1 MLYLWWGLP
10 LFVVFVILGVVLCI
24 LPAMLLRALGM
35 KRIADTF
42 IYGTARLIANTVLWL
57 VGIKV
62 DMTGDIESIRERSRN
77 GEGFCFVSNHTSML
91 DIIFMLGQM
100 KVKIGFIAKK
110 QLLFIP
116 FINILIGTTHSL
128 FMDRK
133 NLKKSVAS
141 IRKAEKNIKKG
152 YSMVIYP
159 EGTRS
164 KTGEI
169 GTFKRGSFRLATE
182 SGADIVPITVKG
194 LRDSLEDRKHFFQ
207 RRTCHVHVGNPIKPP
222 KATDRDAVSQL
233 VSQVEN
239 EIKETY
245 RTLG

>member
-10 LFVVFVILGVVLCI
+10 LFAVFVVLAVIFCI
-24 LPAMLLRALGM
+24 LPALLLRMLGL
-35 KRIADTF
+35 KKLADRF
-42 IYGTARLIANTVLWL
+42 IYWTARMIANTVLFL
-57 VGIKV
+57 VGIKPV
-62 DMTGDIESIRERSRN
+62 MTGDIESIRQRDRA

-91 DIIFMLGQM
+91 DVIFMLGQM
-100 KVKIGFIAKK
+100 KVKLGFIAKK
-110 QLLFIP
+110 QLLFVP
-116 FINILIGTTHSL
+116 FINVLIATTHSI

-133 NLKKSVAS
+133 SLKKSVAS
-141 IRKAEKNIKKG
+141 IRKAEKYIKQG

-169 GTFKRGSFRLATE
+169 GTFKHGSFRMATE
-182 SGADIVPITVKG
+182 SGAFIVPVTVKG

-207 RRTCHVHVGNPIKPP
+207 RRTCYVHIGDPVKAP
-222 KATDRDAVSQL
+222 KASDREAVSQMIK
-233 VSQVEN
+233 QIET

-245 RTLG
+245 NTLG